1 MQKLL
6 RRINI
11 VCGHYGSGKTNIA
24 VNMAISA
31 SKRGDRAVLVDLDM
45 VNPYFRADDS
55 KEILKKYNV
64 ELISPTFANT
74 NVEVMAVPARV
85 NSVFADKSC
94 TVIFDVGGDDAGAVA
109 LGMYNS
115 QFMAD
120 DTMMFCVINQRRPL
134 TIDAFD
140 SLEVI
145 REIELASRLKCG
157 CIINNTNLGDES
169 SLEVI
174 EQSAKYAQEVKEKSG
189 CKRLIT
195 TIRRDIYDGIV
206 QKPCDYYPIDIYTKQ
221 LF

>member
-1 MQKLL
+1 MDKLL

-11 VCGHYGSGKTNIA
+11 ICGHYGSGKTNIA

-31 SKRGDRAVLVDLDM
+31 ARKGNKAVLVDLDM
-45 VNPYFRADDS
+45 VNPYFRAQDS
-55 KEILKKYNV
+55 HEILKKYNI

-85 NSVFADKSC
+85 NSVFADKNL
-94 TVIFDVGGDDAGAVA
+94 TVIFDVGGDDAGAIA
-109 LGMYNS
+109 LGMYNA
-115 QFMAD
+115 QFLAD

-134 TIDAFD
+134 TIDAED

-145 REIELASRLKCG
+145 KEIENASRLKCE
-157 CIINNTNLGDES
+157 CIINNTNLGD
-169 SLEVI
+169 
-174 EQSAKYAQEVKEKSG
+174 QSTFDIIEKSMAYAKEVQKKAG

-195 TIRRDIYDGIV
+195 TVKRDIYDGMV
-206 QKPCDYYPIDIYTKQ
+206 QKPCDFYPIDIYTKQ